1 MAGMTEKPES
11 PSDIAILAVRV
22 CSELQAYIEGIRA
35 LYGAESPQ
43 LITSGC
49 TNTLPPYVKSIHSAQ
64 ERFTRVLRCFLYW
77 LRLPLIVLLVS

>member
-35 LYGAESPQ
+35 LSKTPCGQTHTDILAGRASLCAEEWIDYFSGQVELIRKRGAAEGGRS
-43 LITSGC
+43 
-49 TNTLPPYVKSIHSAQ
+49 
-64 ERFTRVLRCFLYW
+64 
-77 LRLPLIVLLVS
+77 